1 MPEADFYDYVRGR
14 SDMVPA
20 GHTEA
25 GMRVYRHLVRLG
37 ASQMIEAHHPE
48 LRASLGEE
56 AWLALI
62 ADFVRQS
69 AWTSHFY
76 GDLHDEFLAYLD
88 RVQNT

>member
-14 SDMVPA
+14 SDVVPA

>member
-1 MPEADFYDYVRGR
+1 MSAFYDHVRGL
-14 SDMVPA
+14 SEVVPE

-37 ASQMIEAHHPE
+37 ASQMVEAHHPT

-56 AWLALI
+56 AWQALI

-69 AWTSHFY
+69 AWGSHFY
-76 GDLHDEFLAYLD
+76 GDLHDEFIAYLD
-88 RVQNT
+88 RAQRA

>member
-1 MPEADFYDYVRGR
+1 
-14 SDMVPA
+14 
-20 GHTEA
+20 
-25 GMRVYRHLVRLG
+25 
-37 ASQMIEAHHPE
+37 MIEAHHPE

-69 AWTSHFY
+69 AWDSHFY

>member
-14 SDMVPA
+14 SDVVPE

-25 GMRVYRHLVRLG
+25 GMRAYRHLVHLG

-48 LRASLGEE
+48 LRASLGEQ

-69 AWTSHFY
+69 AWGSHFY

-88 RVQNT
+88 RVQRT

>member
-1 MPEADFYDYVRGR
+1 MPEADFHDYVRGR
-14 SDMVPA
+14 SDVVPE
-20 GHTEA
+20 GYTEA

-37 ASQMIEAHHPE
+37 ASQMVEAHHPE
-48 LRASLGEE
+48 LRERLGEE
-56 AWLALI
+56 AWHALI

-88 RVQNT
+88 RTQRA

>member
-14 SDMVPA
+14 SDVVPA
-20 GHTEA
+20 GHTEV
-25 GMRVYRHLVRLG
+25 GMRVYRHLVHLG

-69 AWTSHFY
+69 AWDSHFY